1 MFSTDVCMVII
12 LLVLTVEYVDN
23 YGRTNI
29 GYVFMIGV
37 LSKAYQRTNVAS
49 ESILRGAQQPKIGAD
64 ELQKCGL
71 GQGDLNV
78 F

>member
-1 MFSTDVCMVII
+1 MHGDNTFSF
-12 LLVLTVEYVDN
+12 
-23 YGRTNI
+23 NI
-29 GYVFMIGV
+29 MAGQNVFMIGV
-37 LSKAYQRTNVAS
+37 LSKAYQRTSIAS